1 MIAYCYDY
9 QGYFTGVTSMQRNP
23 IRKNEF
29 LVPANATLIA
39 PPTGYDETKKPMFN
53 QDIGTWILVD
63 SPLKLEQDKQLLE
76 LTNEYGVNLYE
87 LGEDGLP
94 VLRDED
100 EVLSETEAITKDLQ
114 IGELKRIMDSN
125 IISKALEVT
134 NTTSIESA
142 QAFVQ
147 AFTLRMNNPEEYIND
162 NLKVFYPIDNYNLYD
177 ILDTELKIT
186 DYYKKVLIL
195 LDKFRE
201 TEITNYLTQKSLL

>member
-53 QDIGTWILVD
+53 QDSGAWVLVD
-63 SPLKLEQDKQLLE
+63 SPLKLAQDKQLLE

-94 VLRDED
+94 LLRDEA
-100 EVLSETEAITKDLQ
+100 EVLAETEAITKNLQ
-114 IGELKRIMDSN
+114 IAELKRVMDTN
-125 IISKALEVT
+125 IVNKAKEVT
-134 NTTSIESA
+134 RATSTESA
-142 QAFVQ
+142 QAFIQ
-147 AFTLRMNNPEEYIND
+147 AFTLRMNNPAEYVND
-162 NLKVFYPIDNYNLYD
+162 GLKVFYPIDTYNLYD
-177 ILDTELKIT
+177 SLDTEAKIT
-186 DYYKKVLIL
+186 DYYKKVVIF

-201 TEITNYLTQKSLL
+201 AEIANYLTQKAAL